1 MGVSI
6 KTAKKI
12 GLFAAISILI
22 GSIIGIGI
30 FFKNNTV
37 FQNNDNNAIGVL
49 ISWILASIISL
60 ATAYSFSEIGFN
72 HRNGAGIGGAAE
84 KHFGHKFGRFISFNN
99 SFFYFGI
106 LNLAVAIFS
115 AESIVNIFMK
125 DQNITIHMAAV
136 MVIGLALIFIFI
148 VFNYLSLKWSTRFQI
163 VSTILKFI
171 PLSMVAIAGLVYG
184 IMNPELSLF
193 NSNDPTQQ
201 GPLSINGILSS
212 IPAILFA
219 YDSFLGVA
227 ALQGEMENPR
237 KKVPLTIVIGMGI
250 CIFMY
255 LFVTIGQIM
264 VSSGTAYGVFQT
276 IFANNPT
283 ASNAFT
289 IVISV
294 FILICVLGVLNS
306 LVLVSLRANVYAIR
320 HRIYYGYWWFD
331 KMGNSDLKVGMYVAF
346 FVYTFW
352 WVILMIP
359 SAILNTDGFVD
370 GISNFPTLFMFAI
383 YGTIVLK
390 GFINRFNKKVHVM
403 KMPGFMIIAPIAII
417 GCYLAFGYQFF
428 YFFSIHAFLNPFEKI
443 NWGLFATGTYTIKAY
458 MGSICFLSMLLG
470 FCVLPI
476 INDSLLKLRYKKMK
490 LSKNNLLV
498 KELLF

>member
-1 MGVSI
+1 MEVSV

-84 KHFGHKFGRFISFNN
+84 KHLGHKFGRFISFNN

-115 AESIVNIFMK
+115 AESIVNIFMPN
-125 DQNITIHMAAV
+125 QSITIHMSAV
-136 MVIGLALIFIFI
+136 MVIGLALIFLFI
-148 VFNYLSLKWSTRFQI
+148 LFNYLSLKWSTRFQM

-171 PLSMVAIAGLVYG
+171 PLTMVAVAGLVYG

-193 NSNDPTQQ
+193 NPGDAAQQ
-201 GPLSINGILSS
+201 GSLSINGILSS

-227 ALQGEMENPR
+227 SLQGEMENPR
-237 KKVPLTIVIGMGI
+237 KKVPLTIVVGMGI

-264 VSSGTAYGVFQT
+264 VSSGTAYGVFDT
-276 IFANNPT
+276 IFASNSVART
-283 ASNAFT
+283 AFS
-289 IVISV
+289 IIISV

-320 HRIYYGYWWFD
+320 YRIYYGYWLFN
-331 KMGNSDLKVGMYVAF
+331 KMGNSELKVGMYVAF
-346 FVYTFW
+346 FVYSFW

-359 SAILNTDGFVD
+359 SAILNTDAFVD

-383 YGTIVLK
+383 YGTVVLK
-390 GFINRFNKKVHVM
+390 GFINRFDKKVHVM
-403 KMPGFMIIAPIAII
+403 KMPGFMIIAPIAVI

-428 YFFSIHAFLNPFEKI
+428 YFYSIHAFMNPMDKI
-443 NWGLFATGTYTIKAY
+443 NWGLFAAGTYTIKAY

-470 FCVLPI
+470 FIFLPI
-476 INDSLLKLRYKKMK
+476 LNDCLLKLKYKKMK
-490 LSKNNLLV
+490 ISKSDYIV
-498 KELLF
+498 RELII

>member
-1 MGVSI
+1 MSVSI

-49 ISWILASIISL
+49 ISWVLASIISL

-72 HRNGAGIGGAAE
+72 HRNGAGIGGAVE
-84 KHFGHKFGRFISFNN
+84 KHLGHKFGRFISFNN

-115 AESIVNIFMK
+115 AESIVNIFMP
-125 DQNITIHMAAV
+125 DQTITIHMAAI
-136 MVIGLALIFIFI
+136 MVIGLALIFLFI
-148 VFNYLSLKWSTRFQI
+148 VFNYLSIKWSTRFQM

-171 PLSMVAIAGLVYG
+171 PLTMVAVAGLVYG
-184 IMNPELSLF
+184 IMHPELSLF
-193 NSNDPTQQ
+193 NSDGLTQH
-201 GPLSINGILSS
+201 GSLSINGILSS

-227 ALQGEMENPR
+227 SLQGEMDNPR
-237 KKVPLTIVIGMGI
+237 KKVPLTIVVGMGI

-276 IFANNPT
+276 IFSGDKT
-283 ASNAFT
+283 ASTILN

-306 LVLVSLRANVYAIR
+306 LVLVALRANVYVIR
-320 HRIYYGYWWFD
+320 YRIFYGYWWFN
-331 KMGNSDLKVGMYVAF
+331 KMGNSDLKVGMFVAF
-346 FVYTFW
+346 FIYTFW
-352 WVILMIP
+352 WTVLMIP
-359 SAILNTDGFVD
+359 TSILNTDAFID

-383 YGTIVLK
+383 YGTVVLK
-390 GFINRFNKKVHVM
+390 GLINRFNKKVHVM
-403 KMPGFMIIAPIAII
+403 KMPGFLIIAPIAVI

-428 YFFSIHAFLNPFEKI
+428 YFYSVNAFMNPMDKI

-458 MGSICFLSMLLG
+458 MGSICFLTMLMAFSVIPL
-470 FCVLPI
+470 
-476 INDSLLKLRYKKMK
+476 INDSLLRLKYKKMN
-490 LSKNNLLV
+490 LPKNNYFI
-498 KELLF
+498 KELII